1 MTPAPFPKTK
11 AIILTL
17 IILILLSFGIFWFYF
32 YSNLSSLK
40 MINEPQSS
48 VVINE
53 HIAKQKNAFP
63 QYVLWGTLNVGKK
76 NELSTYKLELTS
88 KAKLP
93 LVDNDNLASG
103 FLVKR
108 GEYLTKIDNLEDA
121 KQKEFLAI
129 TYLRTKTSSTSGKVG
144 YTILG
149 IADFI
154 SKSNGDIVLGF
165 LDDSA
170 QKKYILGKD
179 LEFDSEDREGSYSF
193 NSDLRQE
200 LKRGSTIRILVDDKE
215 KIISATILAPVTT
228 LTYGLIDKIYSIGD
242 EFEIK
247 LAGKDF
253 RFVVNKASKIIK
265 RGELDNFSPAS
276 VLKEQMK
283 VYIVYYAL
291 LDKYYALAMDY
302 E

>member
-1 MTPAPFPKTK
+1 MIPAPFSKTK
-11 AIILTL
+11 SIAS
-17 IILILLSFGIFWFYF
+17 ILITLALLLFGILWLYL
-32 YSNLSSLK
+32 YSNLFSTKIS
-40 MINEPQSS
+40 NELQSS

-53 HIAKQKNAFP
+53 HITKQTNAFP
-63 QYVLWGTLNVGKK
+63 QYVIWGTLNIGKK

-93 LVDNDNLASG
+93 LADNDNSASG

-121 KQKEFLAI
+121 KQGEFLAI
-129 TYLRTKTSSTSGKVG
+129 TYLRTKSVSTTGASG

-154 SKSNGDIVLGF
+154 SKTNGDIVLGF
-165 LDDSA
+165 SDDPA
-170 QKKYILGKD
+170 QNKYILGKD
-179 LEFDSEDREGSYSF
+179 LEFNSEDREGSYSF
-193 NSDLRQE
+193 NPDLRQE
-200 LKRGSTIRILVDDKE
+200 LKRGSTVRILVDDKE
-215 KIISATILAPVTT
+215 KVISATILAPVTT
-228 LTYGLIDKIYSIGD
+228 LTYGLIDKIYPIGD

-247 LAGKDF
+247 LTGKDS
-253 RFVVNKASKIIK
+253 RFVVNKFSKIIK